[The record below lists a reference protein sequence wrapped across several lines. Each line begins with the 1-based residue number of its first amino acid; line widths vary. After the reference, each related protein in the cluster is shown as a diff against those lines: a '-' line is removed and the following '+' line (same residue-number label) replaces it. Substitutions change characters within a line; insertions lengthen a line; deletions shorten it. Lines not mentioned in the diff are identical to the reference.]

1 MLGVNRGFRGLIRG
15 EIRELS
21 WMDVSGLAPRGG
33 SELGTNRTAP
43 EGGEWYAIARNLEEH
58 QIEGILVIGGW
69 TGYKAIYEMQRLREN
84 YPAFQIPMICLPA
97 TINNNLLGSELS
109 VGADTALNSIVDAVD
124 KIKQSAVASRRTFV
138 VEVMGHYCGYL
149 ALMSALATGAERV
162 YIHEEGVTLK
172 DLVEDVSQLIEGFQR
187 GKRVG
192 LMIRN
197 EHANDIYSTD
207 FMRALF
213 EEEGGDLFDVRQA
226 ILGHMQ
232 QGGNPTPYD
241 RILATRMA
249 SDCVDYLEEQILN
262 GRAESAYIGLVGG
275 DFRLTNVEDLPRLMD
290 TEHVRPK
297 TQWWMDLRPIARTLA
312 QPAPRH
318 QAEEIK

>member
-1 MLGVNRGFRGLIRG
+1 
-15 EIRELS
+15 
-21 WMDVSGLAPRGG
+21 
-33 SELGTNRTAP
+33 
-43 EGGEWYAIARNLEEH
+43 
-58 QIEGILVIGGW
+58 VIGGW
-69 TGYKAIYEMQRLREN
+69 TGYKAIYEMHRLREN

-97 TINNNLLGSELS
+97 TINNNLLGSQLS

-172 DLVEDVSQLIEGFQR
+172 DLVEDVNQLVTGFKR

-241 RILATRMA
+241 RILATRLA
-249 SDCVDYLEEQILN
+249 SDCVDYLEEQILH

-275 DFRLTNVEDLPRLMD
+275 EFRLTDVEDLPRLMD
-290 TEHVRPK
+290 NEHARPK
-297 TQWWMDLRPIARTLA
+297 SQWWMDLRPIARTLA
-312 QPAPRH
+312 QPAPRSRL
-318 QAEEIK
+318 EIHDKD

>member
-1 MLGVNRGFRGLIRG
+1 
-15 EIRELS
+15 
-21 WMDVSGLAPRGG
+21 
-33 SELGTNRTAP
+33 
-43 EGGEWYAIARNLEEH
+43 
-58 QIEGILVIGGW
+58 
-69 TGYKAIYEMQRLREN
+69 
-84 YPAFQIPMICLPA
+84 
-97 TINNNLLGSELS
+97 
-109 VGADTALNSIVDAVD
+109 
-124 KIKQSAVASRRTFV
+124 
-138 VEVMGHYCGYL
+138 
-149 ALMSALATGAERV
+149 
-162 YIHEEGVTLK
+162 
-172 DLVEDVSQLIEGFQR
+172 
-187 GKRVG
+187 
-192 LMIRN
+192 MIRN

-213 EEEGGDLFDVRQA
+213 EEEGSDLFDVRQA

-249 SDCVDYLEEQILN
+249 SDCVDYLEEQILD

-318 QAEEIK
+318 QAEENK